1 MKIENQLIDRVWEGK
16 GEISENVPGALLLK
30 FSTFL
35 IISQINERK
44 EMWILCQAAPGL
56 GQRGV
61 RIFVFPGLIVYARCY
76 D

>member
-1 MKIENQLIDRVWEGK
+1 MKIENQLTESIWGGK
-16 GEISENVPGALLLK
+16 GVSENVPEALLLK
-30 FSTFL
+30 CSTFL
-35 IISQINERK
+35 IISQINEGK

-61 RIFVFPGLIVYARCY
+61 SVFAFPGLIVYASCY